1 MFIFK
6 DSLQLKNLLPL
17 NWAFFPIALLGEMVF
32 QTTPT
37 SPGVLVF
44 WVRPNSRFTQVN
56 IHLHRCFET
65 TKRRVQ
71 QFRFRVSRGLTP
83 KMGRSRREP
92 QKSPKKWTAPKFLL
106 GVTYAINYRYIYI
119 NFREKMEGK
128 ESSWSF
134 HRIQWDWYIYLHE
147 GLIIQW

>member
-1 MFIFK
+1 
-6 DSLQLKNLLPL
+6 
-17 NWAFFPIALLGEMVF
+17 MVF

-106 GVTYAINYRYIYI
+106 GVTYAIKYRYIYSI
-119 NFREKMEGK
+119 FGK
-128 ESSWSF
+128 KWKDKKVHDHFIGSNGTGIFTYMNGWLF
-134 HRIQWDWYIYLHE
+134 NGKLVGKHTIVPWILWAWYVYRCVFV
-147 GLIIQW
+147 